1 MFLETILIIFI
12 FLFSVILHEIS
23 HGEMARVLGDPTAE
37 VSGRLSLNPLRH
49 LDPFG
54 SIILPGFL
62 LLLRFLSPTKEGI
75 IFGWAKPVPINPYN
89 FKNPKKDFAK
99 VAVAGPIA
107 NILLAL
113 FFSLLIRIL
122 PSTSAF
128 FLNLKDV
135 FSLIVWVNLTLAIF
149 NLVPIPPL
157 DGSHILFAFLPDRAQ
172 KIKFFL
178 QVYGPFIFIF
188 FIFFGFQYLVLIID
202 WLFRIFVG

>member
-23 HGEMARVLGDPTAE
+23 HGEMAKLLGDPTAE
-37 VSGRLSLNPLRH
+37 ISGRLSLNPLKH

-89 FKNPKKDFAK
+89 FKNQKIDSAK
-99 VAVAGPIA
+99 VAIAGPLA
-107 NILLAL
+107 NIFLAL
-113 FFSLLIRIL
+113 IFSLLIRIL
-122 PSTSAF
+122 PSTSVF
-128 FLNLKDV
+128 FLNLKAV
-135 FSLIVWVNLTLAIF
+135 SSLIVWVNLTLAIF

-157 DGSHILFAFLPDRAQ
+157 DGSHILFAFLPSNTQ

-178 QVYGPFIFIF
+178 QIYGPFLLIF
-188 FIFFGFQYLVLIID
+188 FIFFGFQYLILVVD

>member
-157 DGSHILFAFLPDRAQ
+157 DGSHILFAFLPEGAQ

>member
-128 FLNLKDV
+128 FLNLKDI

-157 DGSHILFAFLPDRAQ
+157 DGSHILFAFLPEGAQ